1 MGNTESYSIVGRIK
15 EGDKGAFREIFRLYY
30 PSIHTF
36 ITGFTKDPSL
46 ADDIAQDVFMK
57 VWIYR
62 NSLDAEMPIR
72 SYLFLLARRQ
82 ICSWFRRKLT
92 LQKYIVEL
100 SEQELESI
108 IEDGDLAETAELQA
122 MAEEIIANMPDKR
135 RMAFVLSRGKGLS
148 SEDIAEI
155 MNISPR
161 TVHKHLE
168 LAMKTL
174 RNKLKIIYE

>member
-1 MGNTESYSIVGRIK
+1 MRNSESYSIVRRIK
-15 EGDKGAFREIFRLYY
+15 EGDKAAFREIFRLYY

-36 ITGFTKDPSL
+36 ITGFTKDATL
-46 ADDIAQDVFMK
+46 AEDIAQDVFMK

-62 NSLDAEMPIR
+62 SSLDEEMPIR

-92 LQKYIVEL
+92 LQKHIVEL

-108 IEDGDLAETAELQA
+108 IEDSNLTEATELQA
-122 MAEEIIANMPDKR
+122 IAEEIIANMPDKR
-135 RMAFVLSRGKGLS
+135 RTVFVLSHGKGLS
-148 SEDIAEI
+148 SDDIAEI

-168 LAMKTL
+168 LATKTL
-174 RNKLKIIYE
+174 RNKLKLLYK